1 MASLRRRVYIA
12 TGVSYKNYRA
22 VRPLLVAPARP
33 ESLQEVMVAIRRKTL
48 CISLALCVIGAYAL
62 ILVGLI

>member
-33 ESLQEVMVAIRRKTL
+33 ESLQEVMLSTGEQHSKQECGVF
-48 CISLALCVIGAYAL
+48 
-62 ILVGLI
+62 